1 MASKVVASKANLIKS
16 KSMLAFSE
24 RGFEL
29 LDKKRNVLIREMM
42 LLINRAKEVEAKIS
56 GLFEEAYRAL
66 EYANITMG
74 SAAVSDIAY
83 AVPPEQSF
91 DVRMRGVMGVEI
103 PEVVYQEEAY
113 RPSYGFFRSNPS
125 LDTAIKSFN
134 RIKYLVYQL
143 AEIENA
149 IFKLASEI
157 NKTQKRAN
165 SLEKIQI
172 PKFQSQVKQI
182 ASELAEKERE
192 DFFRLKRVK
201 NKKLRDKQAAN

>member
-1 MASKVVASKANLIKS
+1 MAAKVVASKANLIKS

-42 LLINRAKEVEAKIS
+42 LLINRAKQVEAKIS
-56 GLFEEAYRAL
+56 GLFDEAYRAL

-83 AVPPEQSF
+83 AVPLEQPF
-91 DVRMRGVMGVEI
+91 DVRMRSVMGVEI
-103 PEVVYQEEAY
+103 PEVVYQEMAY

-125 LDTAIKSFN
+125 LDTAIKAFN
-134 RIKYLVYQL
+134 NIKYLIYQL

-149 IFKLASEI
+149 IYKLANEI
-157 NKTQKRAN
+157 DKTQKRAN

-182 ASELAEKERE
+182 SSELAEKERE

-201 NKKLRDKQAAN
+201 SKKLAANN

>member
-1 MASKVVASKANLIKS
+1 MAMKVVASKANLMKS

-42 LLINRAKEVEAKIS
+42 LLINRSKNVEADIDA
-56 GLFEEAYRAL
+56 LFKEAYRAL
-66 EYANITMG
+66 EYVNITMG
-74 SAAVSDIAY
+74 SAAVSEIAY
-83 AVPPEQSF
+83 AVPPERPF
-91 DVRMRGVMGVEI
+91 EVRMRGVMGVEI
-103 PEVVYQEEAY
+103 PEVVYKEEKY

-125 LDTAIKSFN
+125 LDTATQAFN
-134 RIKYLVYQL
+134 QIKYLVYEL
-143 AEIENA
+143 AEIDNA

-165 SLEKIQI
+165 SLDKIQI
-172 PKFQSQVKQI
+172 PKFTEQVKQI
-182 ASELAEKERE
+182 SDELAEKERE

-201 NKKLRDKQAAN
+201 SKKIDG

>member
-1 MASKVVASKANLIKS
+1 MANKVVASKANLIKS

-42 LLINRAKEVEAKIS
+42 LLINRAKEVQAQMG
-56 GLFEEAYRAL
+56 GLFSEAYQAL
-66 EYANITMG
+66 EFVNITMG

-83 AVPPEQSF
+83 AIPPEKGFQ
-91 DVRMRGVMGVEI
+91 VRMRGVMGVEI
-103 PEVVYQEEAY
+103 PEVVYQEETY

-125 LDTAIKSFN
+125 LDAAIQSFN
-134 RIKYLVYQL
+134 RIKYLLYEL

-149 IFKLASEI
+149 IYKLANEI

-172 PKFQSQVKQI
+172 PKFEGQVKQI
-182 ASELAEKERE
+182 SEELEEKERE

-201 NKKLRDKQAAN
+201 SKKLGR